1 MTIQP
6 QKYMFIR
13 LNEDLEL
20 KVKIPVFI
28 AIIFAMTLLTLID
41 NIFAFFSVP
50 LYFAVIF
57 AAVSEKI
64 EYRYD
69 DLFSREEE

>member
-1 MTIQP
+1 
-6 QKYMFIR
+6 MFFR

-20 KVKIPVFI
+20 KISIPIFI
-28 AIIFAMTLLTLID
+28 ITIFLCTIITLM
-41 NIFAFFSVP
+41 NSIFAFFSVP
-50 LYFAVIF
+50 LYLAVIF

-69 DLFSREEE
+69 NLFNSEEE

>member
-1 MTIQP
+1 
-6 QKYMFIR
+6 MFFR

-20 KVKIPVFI
+20 KISIPIFI
-28 AIIFAMTLLTLID
+28 FMIFLFTIITLMN

-50 LYFAVIF
+50 LYLAVIF

-69 DLFSREEE
+69 NLFNSEEE

>member
-6 QKYMFIR
+6 KKFMFFR

-20 KVKIPVFI
+20 KISIPIFI
-28 AIIFAMTLLTLID
+28 FMIFLFTIITLMN

-50 LYFAVIF
+50 LYLAVIF

-69 DLFSREEE
+69 NLFNSEEE

>member
-6 QKYMFIR
+6 KKFMFFR

-20 KVKIPVFI
+20 KISIPIFI
-28 AIIFAMTLLTLID
+28 ITIFLCTIITLM
-41 NIFAFFSVP
+41 NSIFAFFSVP
-50 LYFAVIF
+50 LYLAVIF

-69 DLFSREEE
+69 NLFNSEEE